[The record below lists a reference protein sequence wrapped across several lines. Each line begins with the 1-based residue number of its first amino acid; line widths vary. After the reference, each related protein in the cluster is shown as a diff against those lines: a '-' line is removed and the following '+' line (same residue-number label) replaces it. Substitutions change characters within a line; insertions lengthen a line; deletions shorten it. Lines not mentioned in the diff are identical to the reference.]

1 MVRRAKRKVEGF
13 SDPENIRKA
22 KAELKAAQK
31 KLRDFIDQTNAAE
44 GKVILKRDKGREK
57 IYGAPSPPAQSA
69 PAPPVDVPDTP
80 KVTPA
85 EVTLDAPQAPPDA
98 YRDTPVPE
106 REGLIMGYKDKFS
119 ENSKLKTDYPE
130 TIVDK
135 SQINSPEYRR
145 KFDAFDESTQVKR
158 TMCQES
164 RNMLN
169 HRSGT
174 KYEDLTFI
182 DSKTSK
188 FITRTDYNYERSVKP
203 SKRMYKMLHN
213 SAPYSIIAIH
223 NHPGSYVPSID
234 DIGCAYERKYK
245 YGLIACHNGNIFKY
259 KVTGKFNPI
268 IVNSLLDKMQ
278 VLLYNRDDTAIDYD
292 TELLKTLKQLKGEN
306 VEMEVL
312 LWQ

>member
-1 MVRRAKRKVEGF
+1 MYEGEVKPEYKTEPPV
-13 SDPENIRKA
+13 SDAPVS
-22 KAELKAAQK
+22 
-31 KLRDFIDQTNAAE
+31 E
-44 GKVILKRDKGREK
+44 GKAV
-57 IYGAPSPPAQSA
+57 
-69 PAPPVDVPDTP
+69 
-80 KVTPA
+80 

-174 KYEDLTFI
+174 IYEDLTFI

-278 VLLYNRDDTAIDYD
+278 VLLYNRDNTAIDYD